1 MNPLETLWQL
11 AASSVQADALHL
23 ALEQQIFDRLEKH
36 TPPEQLAETLGWQPE
51 KTQFLLELLW
61 SMQLLT
67 RHYGRYRTAPACAAV
82 LCRSSSRFLGDAW
95 RFRLTSLR
103 QFGQGLKD
111 GMHQPLPTQLSEL
124 PRDAAWAT
132 AAEQQIA
139 QEQRSITA
147 DLADSLLSS
156 LPDFAQIRHILD
168 LGGGPGWVAITLA
181 LRHAQLSGTVYDL
194 PQTAAVAQRNIDA
207 AGLSTR
213 LSAQSGAFP
222 DEKYDLIWSS
232 SFLHFIEDIP
242 AMLVTLH
249 DTLTSAGTLVLAQA
263 EIAEEDTD
271 AAPILP
277 FYLPMQMSGRH
288 VTHEG
293 QLTQWLLEAGF
304 SAVETR
310 CHQAFPMAP
319 LNVLI
324 ARKSPS
330 LRRSRTEAP

>member
-1 MNPLETLWQL
+1 MNPLGTLWQL

-23 ALEQQIFDRLEKH
+23 ALEQQIFDRLEAIT
-36 TPPEQLAETLGWQPE
+36 TPEKLAEMLGWQPE
-51 KTQFLLELLW
+51 KTGFLLEILW
-61 SMQLLT
+61 SMQFLT
-67 RHYGRYRTAPACAAV
+67 RHHDGYRTAPACAAV
-82 LCRSSSRFLGDAW
+82 LCRSRSRFLGDAW

-103 QFGQGLKD
+103 QFGQGLGD

-124 PRDAAWAT
+124 PRDTAWAN

-147 DLADSLLSS
+147 DLANRLLSS
-156 LPDFAQIRHILD
+156 LPDFPQIRHVLD

-181 LRHAQLSGTVYDL
+181 LRHAQISGTVYDL

-207 AGLSTR
+207 TGLSTR
-213 LSAQSGAFP
+213 LSAHSGAFP

-232 SFLHFIEDIP
+232 SFLHFVEDIP
-242 AMLVTLH
+242 GMLVTLRH
-249 DTLTSAGTLVLAQA
+249 ALTSKGTLVLAQA
-263 EIAEEDTD
+263 EIAEDAND

-288 VTHEG
+288 VTREG
-293 QLTQWLLEAGF
+293 QLAQWLLEAGF
-304 SAVETR
+304 NSVETR
-310 CHQAFPMAP
+310 RHQAFPMAP

-324 ARKSPS
+324 ARKHQ
-330 LRRSRTEAP
+330 